1 MMMKSKRR
9 SLPTNKA
16 LCIAAVSIIPSYV
29 NSFTNQLLQCPRTHY
44 YDYHSHSSKTINTS
58 PLQQYNERKDIQG
71 RRGIDA
77 LCAKSLKEEL
87 LLDADMM
94 EFLGLS
100 GSSRSSASI
109 SSVANTKSREKPLS
123 MAEKAKE
130 SEEDNGS
137 GELMNQQEYEL
148 MLGKAMDTLRS
159 DYPGILEHDPDFSIY
174 AEDIEVVDPS
184 GVTLHNIKDYK
195 ASFHFL
201 HAIIKFFYC
210 PSESELTFRLIY
222 DCARKNIRISW
233 NALLI
238 PRNIYGGLMNELHV
252 DGISVYELDRSSG
265 LITQHRVETLLI
277 NDQPVQPPQGI
288 FQALAREATVG
299 PEGVPAWNIEHSNT
313 ISQFQTNH
321 LSNLLSSFN
330 INNNSDKKKQ
340 ESTLL
345 FSAGDVDN
353 EANFHPLFNQEAYD
367 KKNNYRKRFGLPP
380 ITPEEYVRIETEV
393 QELAMA
399 QRQKADAMS
408 SDSAAEMAKQQ
419 SNKGSLGKNMFNK
432 FLGNILEDTCESNY
446 DCERPEVCCDLG
458 FKRMCCRSGLGVYNG
473 VPPNMRLE
481 PVPARQEEIGEG
493 GSDYGRNGGY
503 PDWEMP

>member
-1 MMMKSKRR
+1 MS
-9 SLPTNKA
+9 S
-16 LCIAAVSIIPSYV
+16 SSSYV
-29 NSFTNQLLQCPRTHY
+29 TSFTNQLQCPRTSQY
-44 YDYHSHSSKTINTS
+44 YDHQMNSKPIIS
-58 PLQQYNERKDIQG
+58 PLQQFNERKGGYSNQG
-71 RRGIDA
+71 RRDA
-77 LCAKSLKEEL
+77 LTPLCVKSQNEEL
-87 LLDADMM
+87 LIDADMM

-100 GSSRSSASI
+100 GSTASSNSDSASSI
-109 SSVANTKSREKPLS
+109 SSSSGTGKSRKILLS
-123 MAEKAKE
+123 MAEKVKE
-130 SEEDNGS
+130 SEGDDQKDTSGNGEFMS
-137 GELMNQQEYEL
+137 QQDYEL

-184 GVTLHNIKDYK
+184 GVTLHNIKNYK
-195 ASFHFL
+195 ASFQFL
-201 HAIIKFFYC
+201 HTIIKFFYC

-277 NDQPVQPPQGI
+277 NDQAVEPPQGI

-299 PEGVPAWNIEHSNT
+299 PEGVPAWNVENT
-313 ISQFQTNH
+313 ISRFQTNH
-321 LSNLLSSFN
+321 LSNLLSSLN
-330 INNNSDKKKQ
+330 DNNNQ
-340 ESTLL
+340 QRSTLL
-345 FSAGDVDN
+345 FSANDADD
-353 EANFHPLFNQEAYD
+353 EMNFHPLFNQEAFD
-367 KKNNYRKRFGLPP
+367 RKNSYRKRFGLPP
-380 ITPEEYVRIETEV
+380 ITPEEFVKIETEV

-408 SDSAAEMAKQQ
+408 SDSAAEMAK
-419 SNKGSLGKNMFNK
+419 SKGKGMFNK
-432 FLGNILEDTCESNY
+432 LFGNVLEDTCESNY

-473 VPPNMRLE
+473 APPQMRLE
-481 PVPARQEEIGEG
+481 PVPAQQEEIGEG
-493 GSDYGRNGGY
+493 GMMGGDYGRNGGY